1 MANPDQGSRRF
12 PALDHS
18 RRGGEA
24 AKMVAD
30 ACGDMML
37 PIGIQSCAE
46 APKGME
52 ALDNL
57 LPYRSKVR
65 NFLPKAEIIKGEA

>member
-1 MANPDQGSRRF
+1 
-12 PALDHS
+12 
-18 RRGGEA
+18 
-24 AKMVAD
+24 MVAD